1 MDYRNAF
8 AVSAAGM
15 TVQKLRLDVT
25 ALNLANMQTTRGV
38 DGKPFQPMRVVV
50 DGQVSAF
57 ANQFDRLASGG
68 TAALPQ
74 VRIETMN
81 VAPRLVLDPGH
92 PDADERGY
100 VSLPGVDHVGEMV
113 NLSGALRTYEA
124 NVVALNAAKA
134 MAQKALE
141 LGGGQ

>member
-15 TVQKLRLDVT
+15 NVQKLRLDVT

-38 DGKPFQPMRVVV
+38 DGKPYQPMRVVV

-57 ANQFDRLASGG
+57 ADQFDRLSQGG
-68 TAALPQ
+68 ATAMPQ
-74 VRIETMN
+74 VRLEAMN

-100 VSLPGVDHVGEMV
+100 VAMPGVDHIGEMV
-113 NLSGALRTYEA
+113 TLSGALRAYEA

-141 LGGGQ
+141 LGGN